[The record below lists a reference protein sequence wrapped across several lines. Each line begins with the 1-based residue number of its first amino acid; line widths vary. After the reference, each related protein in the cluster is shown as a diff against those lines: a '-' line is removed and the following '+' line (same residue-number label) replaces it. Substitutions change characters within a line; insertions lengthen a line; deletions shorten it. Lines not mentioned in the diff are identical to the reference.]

1 VADPRPAPYPADT
14 RAKGWRSGMG
24 EFLDAARV
32 APEKAVFRP
41 ALPMFLLP
49 GWNGTNMGQMT
60 YLAQLRH
67 PKWQRKRLEVLQRD
81 GWMCQRCCAEDKTLN
96 VHHKRYIKGA
106 LAWEYSGDDLT
117 SLCEDCHELTHA
129 EENDFK
135 AEASRLSARYGDIK
149 ELMLG
154 FYSAADFVELHEWF
168 HTKATPLEVAGFVA
182 SKVQILSRADAA
194 LVYELA
200 HELFMADVRGALGKG
215 NA

>member
-1 VADPRPAPYPADT
+1 MTEPRPAPYPADT
-14 RAKGWRSGMG
+14 RAKGWRHGVGM
-24 EFLDAARV
+24 FLDAARV
-32 APEKAVFRP
+32 APEKAALRP
-41 ALPMFLLP
+41 ALPMFLQP
-49 GWNGTNMGQMT
+49 GWIGTNMGQMT
-60 YLAQLRH
+60 YLVQLRH

-106 LAWEYSGDDLT
+106 MAWEYSDGDLT

-129 EENDFK
+129 EEHDFK

-154 FYSAADFVELHEWF
+154 FYSAAEFGDLHEWF
-168 HTKATPLEVAGFVA
+168 HKKATPLEAAGFVA
-182 SKVQILSRADAA
+182 TKVQLLSRADASRVYA
-194 LVYELA
+194 LA
-200 HELFMADVRGALGKG
+200 DELFMADMRESMGKA

>member
-1 VADPRPAPYPADT
+1 
-14 RAKGWRSGMG
+14 MN
-24 EFLDAARV
+24 FLDAARV

-60 YLAQLRH
+60 WLAQLRH

-96 VHHKRYIKGA
+96 VHHKRYTKGSM
-106 LAWEYSGDDLT
+106 AWEYSNADLL

-135 AEASRLSARYGDIK
+135 AEASRLSVRYADIK

-154 FYSAADFVELHEWF
+154 FYSVADFGDLHDWF
-168 HTKATPLEVAGFVA
+168 HNQASPLEAAGFVA
-182 SKVQILSRADAA
+182 AKVQVLSRADAA
-194 LVYELA
+194 KVYAMA
-200 HELFMADVRGALGKG
+200 HELFMADMRGSTGQGDA
-215 NA
+215 